1 MQKELCRQNG
11 KFIRIQKVI
20 ALIRRHL
27 HSLLPTLCLF
37 IFCVFEDVVVSE
49 ELFGQVKWREFRRK
63 ALRLSPTDATTED
76 GIQISKFE

>member
-37 IFCVFEDVVVSE
+37 NFCAFEDVVVSE
-49 ELFGQVKWREFRRK
+49 ELFDQVK
-63 ALRLSPTDATTED
+63 
-76 GIQISKFE
+76 